1 MKKSSAPIK
10 IAIDGNEANALQRV
24 GSNVYAHSLL
34 VAMEQLTRKDQSNFS
49 CEILLREAPRSD
61 LPAERKGWKYQVI
74 GPRRLWTQWALPKYL
89 FDHRKQFD
97 VFFTPGHYAPSRCP
111 IPYCSSV
118 MDLAYLTHPQTFRW
132 RDRFQLSYWTKQSV
146 QKAAKVFAISKA
158 TQSEIQRW
166 YKKRK
171 SDIVVTYPGAP
182 EKISLTA
189 TQKKALLAEAD
200 IVPPFFLFVGTIQ
213 PRKQIP
219 TLIRG
224 FELFV
229 TRFQTER
236 LPKSIDPTKL
246 PELILVGKVGWL
258 AQESLATIKKS
269 SVTKLIQQLGYA
281 DSQLQAAL
289 YTDAIG
295 TLLVSEAE
303 GFGLPPLEAMQYGSI
318 PIVSNSSS
326 LPEVVADAGLT
337 VPVQNPEAIADAMWQ
352 ALTLTAKQRAKLR
365 KLGRE
370 QVAAFQ
376 WSDSAQI
383 VLDTLQKVAKQK

>member
-1 MKKSSAPIK
+1 MKKKSSPLT
-10 IAIDGNEANALQRV
+10 IAIDGNEANAAQRV

-34 VAMEQLTRKDQSNFS
+34 VAMEQLTRKEQSNFS
-49 CEILLREAPRSD
+49 CEILLREEPRSD
-61 LPAERKGWKYQVI
+61 LPPERKGWKYRVI
-74 GPRRLWTQWALPKYL
+74 GPRKLWTQWALPKYL
-89 FDHRKQFD
+89 FDHQQQFD

-118 MDLAYLTHPQTFRW
+118 MDIAYLSHPQTFRW

-146 QKAAKVFAISKA
+146 QNAAKVFAISKA

-171 SDIVVTYPGAP
+171 SDIVVAYPGAP
-182 EKISLTA
+182 EKITLSA
-189 TQKKALLAEAD
+189 NQQKSLLAEAD

-246 PELILVGKVGWL
+246 PELVLVGKVGWL

-269 SVTKLIQQLGYA
+269 SVTKLIKQLGYA
-281 DSQLQAAL
+281 DNQLQAAL
-289 YTDAIG
+289 YADAIG

-318 PIVSNSSS
+318 PIVSNSAS
-326 LPEVVADAGLT
+326 LPEVVADAGFT
-337 VPVQNPEAIADAMWQ
+337 VPVNNPEAIADAMWQ

-383 VLDTLQKVAKQK
+383 VLNTLQKVAKQK